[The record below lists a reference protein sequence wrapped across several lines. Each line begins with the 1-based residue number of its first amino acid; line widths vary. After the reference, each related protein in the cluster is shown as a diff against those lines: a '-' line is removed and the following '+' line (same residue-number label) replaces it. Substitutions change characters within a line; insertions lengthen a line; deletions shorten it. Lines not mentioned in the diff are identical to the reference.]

1 MDMEKK
7 TIDSLKHL
15 LTIAKDDLELHTRT
29 CICLGLFSGVFS
41 GGFLFWFFFFGR
53 CFPLTNYADET
64 MQLFMLY
71 LHAQH
76 SIIIKME

>member
-29 CICLGLFSGVFS
+29 CICLGLFSGFFL
-41 GGFLFWFFFFGR
+41 GFFCFGFFFGR